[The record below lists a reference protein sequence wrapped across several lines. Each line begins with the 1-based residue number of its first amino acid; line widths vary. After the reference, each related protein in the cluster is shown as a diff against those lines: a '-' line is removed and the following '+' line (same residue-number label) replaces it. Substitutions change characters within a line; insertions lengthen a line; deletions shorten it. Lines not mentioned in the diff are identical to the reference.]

1 MRSTIT
7 YIQTF
12 ASPGILASCH
22 NPYQTATLS
31 QPNSITCNFRSHS
44 PQGWLVPLRLR
55 VKHSAVASSDLY
67 SFTNLA
73 REAISKTPCDLCRE
87 FGSYAIVFFQL
98 VFFHKRLLATTS
110 KICHMFFP
118 PGV

>member
-73 REAISKTPCDLCRE
+73 REAISKTPCDLC
-87 FGSYAIVFFQL
+87 
-98 VFFHKRLLATTS
+98 
-110 KICHMFFP
+110 
-118 PGV
+118 